1 MRDLTAGK
9 ESKLIIQFAIP
20 MLLGNVFQQLYN
32 VVDSIVVG
40 QFLGKAA
47 LAAVGITMPV
57 IFTLI
62 SLIVGMSI
70 GFNVIIAQ
78 YFGAKDYKNVQRS
91 VDTMNI
97 ILLVSSVLF
106 TILGLL
112 TMDSILTLIKTPIE
126 IHAQA
131 IKYLRIYLLGLVFF
145 FGYNGNA
152 AIYRG
157 MGDSKTPLYFIVFS
171 TILNIGL
178 DLLFVVVFH
187 WGIEGAAWATIVAQA
202 LAYIASIIY
211 INKFHSFLKYKI
223 WNLSFDR
230 YIFKKSLQ
238 IGLPTALQ
246 QSFVALG
253 MVALLS
259 VVNLFGTDVVAAYSI
274 ATRIE
279 SFVSLPAMNF
289 AAALSTFVGQNIG
302 AQKIDR
308 VRNGYL
314 STLKVT
320 LLITISMTLLILIFS
335 YPLVRI
341 FTNDLAVINICQ
353 EYLNVVSFFFIFF
366 TIMFVNNGV
375 MRGSGDTLIPML
387 FTLFSLWIIRIPLA
401 FLLSK
406 SMGYMG
412 IWWAIPIA
420 WFFGMTLSYL
430 YYRTGRWKRKS
441 VIRNTPIPTEE
452 VEIVIEP

>member
-1 MRDLTAGK
+1 MKDLTVGN
-9 ESKLIIQFAIP
+9 ESKLILNFALP

-47 LAAVGITMPV
+47 LAAVGITMPL

-62 SLIVGMSI
+62 SLIVGLSI

-78 YFGAKDYKNVQRS
+78 YFGAKDYKNVQRT

-97 ILLVSSVLF
+97 ILFISSAIF
-106 TILGLL
+106 TIVGLL
-112 TMDSILTLIKTPIE
+112 LMDNVLTLIKTPAD
-126 IHAQA
+126 IHVQA
-131 IKYLRIYLLGLVFF
+131 IQYLRVYLLGLVFF

-157 MGDSKTPLYFIVFS
+157 MGDSKTPLYFIILS

-178 DLLFVVVFH
+178 DLLFVAVFD
-187 WGIEGAAWATIVAQA
+187 WGIEGAAWATIIAQG
-202 LAYIASIIY
+202 IAFITSIFY
-211 INKFHSFLKYKI
+211 INKFHDFLKFKF
-223 WNLSFDR
+223 WNFSFDS
-230 YIFKKSLQ
+230 YIMKKSIQ

-259 VVNLFGTDVVAAYSI
+259 VVNAFGTDVVAAYSI

-279 SFVSLPAMNF
+279 SFVALPAMNF

-308 VRNGYL
+308 VKKGYFA
-314 STLKVT
+314 TLKMT
-320 LLITISMTLLILIFS
+320 LLITIVSTLIILIFS
-335 YPLVRI
+335 YPLTRL
-341 FTNDLAVINICQ
+341 FTEDLAVINISRG
-353 EYLNVVSFFFIFF
+353 YLNIVSFFFVFF
-366 TIMFVNNGV
+366 TAMFVNSGV
-375 MRGSGDTLIPML
+375 LRGAGDTLIPM
-387 FTLFSLWIIRIPLA
+387 FITLFSLWVIRIPLA
-401 FLLSK
+401 YLMSK
-406 SMGYMG
+406 SFGYIG
-412 IWWAIPIA
+412 IWWAIPVA
-420 WFFGMTLSYL
+420 WFFGMLFSYS
-430 YYRTGRWKRKS
+430 YYKIGRWKNKS
-441 VIRNTPIPTEE
+441 VVKKYIPTEE
-452 VEIVIEP
+452 IDVVAEP

>member
-1 MRDLTAGK
+1 MTVGK
-9 ESKLIIQFAIP
+9 ESKLILQFAIP

-32 VVDSIVVG
+32 VVDSIIVG
-40 QFLGKAA
+40 QFIGKAA
-47 LAAVGITMPV
+47 LAAVGVTMPL

-62 SLIVGMSI
+62 SLIVGLSI

-78 YFGAKDYKNVQRS
+78 YFGAKDYKNVQRT

-97 ILLVSSVLF
+97 ILFASSALF
-106 TILGLL
+106 TIVGLWV
-112 TMDSILTLIKTPIE
+112 MDDVLTLIKTPAE
-126 IHAQA
+126 IHVQA
-131 IKYLRIYLLGLVFF
+131 IHYLRIYLLGLVFF

-157 MGDSKTPLYFIVFS
+157 MGDSKTPLYFIIFS
-171 TILNIGL
+171 TIINIGL
-178 DLLFVVVFH
+178 DLLFVAVFK
-187 WGIEGAAWATIVAQA
+187 WGIEGAAWATIISQA
-202 LAYIASIIY
+202 LAFFASIIY
-211 INKFHSFLKYKI
+211 INKFHNFLKFKI
-223 WNLSFDR
+223 WRLQFDK

-279 SFVSLPAMNF
+279 SFIALPAMNF

-308 VRNGYL
+308 VKSGYFA
-314 STLKVT
+314 TLKMT
-320 LLITISMTLLILIFS
+320 LIITIVSTLLILIFS
-335 YPLVRI
+335 YPLTRL
-341 FTNDLAVINICQ
+341 FTNDLSVINISRG
-353 EYLNVVSFFFIFF
+353 YLNIVSFFFIFF
-366 TIMFVNNGV
+366 TTMFVNNGV
-375 MRGSGDTLIPML
+375 LRGAGDTLIPM
-387 FTLFSLWIIRIPLA
+387 FITLFSLWIVRIPLA
-401 FLLSK
+401 YLLSK
-406 SMGYMG
+406 TYNFIG

-420 WFFGMTLSYL
+420 WFFGMTLSYI
-430 YYRTGRWKRKS
+430 YYRTGRWKSKS
-441 VIRNTPIPTEE
+441 VVKKYVPTDE
-452 VEIVIEP
+452 VDVIAEP

>member
-1 MRDLTAGK
+1 MKDLTVGN
-9 ESKLIIQFAIP
+9 ESKLILNFALP

-47 LAAVGITMPV
+47 LAAVGITMPL

-62 SLIVGMSI
+62 SLIVGLSI

-78 YFGAKDYKNVQRS
+78 YFGAKDYKNVQRT

-97 ILLVSSVLF
+97 ILFISSAIF
-106 TILGLL
+106 TIVGLL
-112 TMDSILTLIKTPIE
+112 LMDNVLTLIKTPAD
-126 IHAQA
+126 IHVQA
-131 IKYLRIYLLGLVFF
+131 IQYLRVYLLGLVFF

-157 MGDSKTPLYFIVFS
+157 MGDSKTPLYFIILS

-178 DLLFVVVFH
+178 DLLFVAVFD
-187 WGIEGAAWATIVAQA
+187 WGIEGAAWATIIAQG
-202 LAYIASIIY
+202 IAFITSIFY
-211 INKFHSFLKYKI
+211 INKFHDFLKFKF
-223 WNLSFDR
+223 WNFSFDS
-230 YIFKKSLQ
+230 YIMKKSIQ

-259 VVNLFGTDVVAAYSI
+259 VVNAFGTDVVAAYSI

-279 SFVSLPAMNF
+279 SFVALPAMNF

-308 VRNGYL
+308 VKKGYFA
-314 STLKVT
+314 TLKMT
-320 LLITISMTLLILIFS
+320 LLITIVSTLIILIFS
-335 YPLVRI
+335 YPLTRL
-341 FTNDLAVINICQ
+341 FTEDLAVINISRG
-353 EYLNVVSFFFIFF
+353 YLNIVSFFFVFF
-366 TIMFVNNGV
+366 TAMFVNSGV
-375 MRGSGDTLIPML
+375 LRRAGDTLIPM
-387 FTLFSLWIIRIPLA
+387 FITLFSLWVIRIPLA
-401 FLLSK
+401 YLMSK
-406 SMGYMG
+406 SFGYIG
-412 IWWAIPIA
+412 IWWAIPVA
-420 WFFGMTLSYL
+420 WFFGMLFSYS
-430 YYRTGRWKRKS
+430 YYKIGRWKNKS
-441 VIRNTPIPTEE
+441 VVKKYIPTEE
-452 VEIVIEP
+452 IDVVAEP